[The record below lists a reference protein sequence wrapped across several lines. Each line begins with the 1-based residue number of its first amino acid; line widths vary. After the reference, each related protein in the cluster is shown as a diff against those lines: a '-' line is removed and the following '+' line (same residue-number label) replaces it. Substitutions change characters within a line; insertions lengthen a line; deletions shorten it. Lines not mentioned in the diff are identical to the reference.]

1 MPQFDSNN
9 AVLNRSQRSQ
19 NMPYIATTTNVTI
32 NTRKRET
39 LKERMGKAIE
49 LIPDKTEAW
58 LMLSFR
64 DGVDMYFRG
73 EDDPCA
79 ICQVKLFGTA
89 DEENYADLTEALTD
103 ILREELD
110 IDPDRIYVV
119 YDEVKTWGWNGGNL

>member
-1 MPQFDSNN
+1 
-9 AVLNRSQRSQ
+9 
-19 NMPYIATTTNVTI
+19 MPYIATTTNVTI

-89 DEENYADLTEALTD
+89 D
-103 ILREELD
+103 
-110 IDPDRIYVV
+110 
-119 YDEVKTWGWNGGNL
+119 